1 MQDTDSFFTIVG
13 QGHLMGMR
21 PFRVGR
27 ILRLEWEAGRLTAK
41 MPFLGTVGYGATT
54 PETVCDGTLS
64 ATALPSTQSGDP
76 HYATVAFVT
85 PVSAI
90 VRLLPTAEAATLN
103 RLWHQTEALFAPS
116 GTI

>member
-27 ILRLEWEAGRLTAK
+27 IVRLAWEGGRLTAK

-64 ATALPSTQSGDP
+64 ATALPVTAGEA

-85 PVSAI
+85 PISAI
-90 VRLLPTAEAATLN
+90 VRLLPPAEESTLN